1 MGAGLSTRHRRRAN
15 GGPLMDELAFRPMV
29 MEDVS
34 EVSAI
39 EAETF
44 STPWRETTFQSL
56 LERPGVEMWV
66 AEHPVGSIAG
76 YGVLWCIRDEGEL
89 ANIAVRPT
97 LQRRGIGAELLDCV
111 LGVARERGVK
121 SVYLE
126 VRTSNEA
133 AQNMYANRGFE
144 QVGVRRNYYE
154 RPREDA
160 WVFRKRLA

>member
-1 MGAGLSTRHRRRAN
+1 MT
-15 GGPLMDELAFRPMV
+15 ELVFRPMV
-29 MEDVS
+29 MEDVP
-34 EVSAI
+34 EVSEI
-39 EAETF
+39 ESDTF

-56 LERPGVEMWV
+56 LERPGVEMWI
-66 AEHPVGSIAG
+66 AEHPPRSVAA
-76 YGVLWCIRDEGEL
+76 YAVLWCIHDEAEL

-111 LGVARERGVK
+111 LELALERGVK

-133 AQNMYANRGFE
+133 AQSLYTSRGFG

-160 WVFRKRLA
+160 WVLLKRLV

>member
-1 MGAGLSTRHRRRAN
+1 M
-15 GGPLMDELAFRPMV
+15 ELLFRPMV
-29 MEDVS
+29 VADLP
-34 EVSAI
+34 EVAGI
-39 EAETF
+39 EVDTF

-56 LERPGVEMWV
+56 LERPGVEMWIAERTPGIV
-66 AEHPVGSIAG
+66 AA
-76 YGVLWCIRDEGEL
+76 YAVLWCIHDEGEL
-89 ANIAVRPT
+89 ANLAVRPT

-133 AQNMYANRGFE
+133 AQNLYTSREFR
-144 QVGVRRNYYE
+144 QVGVRRNYYD

-160 WVFRKRLA
+160 WIFMKRLV